1 MDNQNTY
8 VLIWSATDTLAVL
21 MFALQALLPMVT
33 ACITLTGL
41 DDLFVDLLFIRR
53 WLWRRLIIGKYF
65 IAKTAADLVET
76 TPNLP
81 IAVMI
86 PAWQEAEV
94 IGAMLRSSLSI
105 WHSEKNIRIFVGWYC
120 NDLPTG
126 QAIAAVAAEDKRVV
140 PVVVPHDGPTTKADC
155 LNTLWRA
162 IAIWEGDHN
171 AQFPIFLLH
180 DAEDLV
186 AVDEPVVIR
195 HVIGTRGKAMVQTP
209 VIAIPVP
216 GSRFIS
222 GHYLDEFAEAH
233 TKDLA
238 VREAMG
244 AWLPSAGVG
253 CAFARE
259 ALKFAEHDQG
269 GLPFAAASVTEDYE
283 LSMRLGRS
291 GFSSAFVRLATS
303 PQHGPVATSEH
314 FPNTIK
320 TAVRQKSRW
329 LLGIALQGWSTLGW
343 HGTLAQRYWLLRD
356 RKALFTAYLNMM
368 AYIMVVAFTTLWAW
382 QYFIPAAPHFPI
394 VAQSN
399 SLLAYVLRLNGIL
412 LVWRLLMRALCVW
425 RTAGAVQAFLSL
437 PRAVLAN
444 LINFLA
450 AWRTLRLFIEHK
462 RSGKAVIWDKTQHMF
477 PVLTN
482 V

>member
-1 MDNQNTY
+1 MDDQNSY
-8 VLIWSATDTLAVL
+8 VLMWTTTDTLAAL
-21 MFALQALLPMVT
+21 MFALHALLPMVT
-33 ACITLTGL
+33 VFITLTGL
-41 DDLFVDLLFIRR
+41 DDLFVDLVFIRR
-53 WLWRRLIIGKYF
+53 WFWRRLIIGKYF
-65 IAKTAADLVET
+65 VAKTAADLVET

-86 PAWQEAEV
+86 PAWREADV
-94 IGAMLRSSLSI
+94 IGSMLQSTLAI
-105 WHSEKNIRIFVGWYC
+105 WHNEKNIRLFVGWYC

-126 QAIAAVAAEDKRVV
+126 RAIAAVAADDKRVV

-162 IAIWEGDHN
+162 IGIWEGDNN

-186 AVDEPVVIR
+186 AVDEPAVIR
-195 HVIGTRGKAMVQTP
+195 HVIGIRGKAMVQTP

-222 GHYLDEFAEAH
+222 GHYLDEFSEAH

-291 GFSSAFVRLATS
+291 GFSSAFVRLAIS
-303 PQHGPVATSEH
+303 PEHGPVATAEH
-314 FPNTIK
+314 FPDTIK
-320 TAVRQKSRW
+320 TAVKQKSRW

-356 RKALFTAYLNMM
+356 RKALFTAYLNML
-368 AYIMVVAFTTLWAW
+368 AYILVFSFTVLWTW
-382 QYFIPAAPHFPI
+382 QYLSLTAPHFPI
-394 VAQSN
+394 TASSN
-399 SLLAYVLRLNGIL
+399 GFLANLLRINGGL
-412 LVWRLLMRALCVW
+412 LIWRLLMRALCVW
-425 RTAGAVQAFLSL
+425 RTAGRVQAILSL

-450 AWRTLRLFIEHK
+450 AWRALRLFIKHK
-462 RSGKAVIWDKTQHMF
+462 RSGKAVAWDKTQHRF
-477 PVLTN
+477 PVLQTI
-482 V
+482 